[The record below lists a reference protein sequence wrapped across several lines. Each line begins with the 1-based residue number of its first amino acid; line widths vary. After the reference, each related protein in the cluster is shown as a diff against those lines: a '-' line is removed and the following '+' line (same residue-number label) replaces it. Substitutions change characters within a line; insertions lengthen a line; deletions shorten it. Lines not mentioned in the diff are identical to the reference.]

1 MSPGCSVR
9 RSEAKFWLAM
19 AAPTD
24 AGFGLGVHDG
34 EAVHELSSDKGTHGL
49 GLSAEDP
56 IGFEEKEGEED
67 EEVPVAKKAR
77 VEKDNGVEDEGDDGE
92 YGVESVEGFAD
103 KDVDETELDPLL
115 GNDNGAAESPVEAE
129 GEDEDEEDEEN
140 GGVGGPDDEDE
151 SAEVDTVTGKDAPGD
166 AGLRTLLQE
175 GDTTKTG
182 GLLNGTDAE
191 THTLNGAK

>member
-1 MSPGCSVR
+1 
-9 RSEAKFWLAM
+9 M

-24 AGFGLGVHDG
+24 TGLGLGVHGG
-34 EAVHELSSDKGTHGL
+34 EAVHELEKGSHGL

-56 IGFEEKEGEED
+56 IGFDDKNGEED

-77 VEKDNGVEDEGDDGE
+77 VEKADNGLAADDADDAGF
-92 YGVESVEGFAD
+92 GVESVEGFAE

-115 GNDNGAAESPVEAE
+115 GHDNGAPESPLNDEVDGEGE
-129 GEDEDEEDEEN
+129 GEDEDDSEN
-140 GGVGGPDDEDE
+140 GGVGGADDDDE
-151 SAEVDTVTGKDAPGD
+151 SAEVDAVTGKDAPGD
-166 AGLRTLLQE
+166 AGLRTLLHD

-182 GLLNGTDAE
+182 GLLNGTDAD

>member
-1 MSPGCSVR
+1 
-9 RSEAKFWLAM
+9 M

-34 EAVHELSSDKGTHGL
+34 EAVHELHEKGAHGL

-56 IGFEEKEGEED
+56 IGFDDKNGEED

-77 VEKDNGVEDEGDDGE
+77 VEKVDNGVEEDGEDEG
-92 YGVESVEGFAD
+92 YGVESVEGFAE
-103 KDVDETELDPLL
+103 KDVDETELDPVL
-115 GNDNGAAESPVEAE
+115 GHDNGTVESPVEGE
-129 GEDEDEEDEEN
+129 GEDEDDEEN
-140 GGVGGPDDEDE
+140 GGVDGGEDDDDDE
-151 SAEVDTVTGKDAPGD
+151 SAEVEAVSGKDALGD

-182 GLLNGTDAE
+182 GLLNGSGEDA
-191 THTLNGAK
+191 HTLNGAK

>member
-1 MSPGCSVR
+1 
-9 RSEAKFWLAM
+9 M
-19 AAPTD
+19 AAPTE
-24 AGFGLGVHDG
+24 AGLGLGVHEG
-34 EAVHELSSDKGTHGL
+34 EGVQELDKGAHGL

-56 IGFEEKEGEED
+56 IGFDEKNGEED

-77 VEKDNGVEDEGDDGE
+77 VEKADNGQEEGDEAG
-92 YGVESVEGFAD
+92 YGVEGLAD

-115 GNDNGAAESPVEAE
+115 GHDNGAAESPVEGE
-129 GEDEDEEDEEN
+129 GEDEEDEEN
-140 GGVGGPDDEDE
+140 GGAGEEDEDEDE
-151 SAEVDTVTGKDAPGD
+151 SAEVDAVAGKDAPGN

-175 GDTTKTG
+175 GDATKTG